1 MKMDAFKNIDFI
13 KPKIQSQL
21 KIELF
26 SLLNK
31 DVKYFNSR
39 INCNC
44 TTKIKQNLYQIL
56 QLIK

>member
-13 KPKIQSQL
+13 KPKQAKL

-39 INCNC
+39 INCI
-44 TTKIKQNLYQIL
+44 TKINQNLYQIL

>member
-1 MKMDAFKNIDFI
+1 MMKMDAFKNIDFI
-13 KPKIQSQL
+13 KPKQAKL

-39 INCNC
+39 INCI
-44 TTKIKQNLYQIL
+44 TKINQNLYQIL